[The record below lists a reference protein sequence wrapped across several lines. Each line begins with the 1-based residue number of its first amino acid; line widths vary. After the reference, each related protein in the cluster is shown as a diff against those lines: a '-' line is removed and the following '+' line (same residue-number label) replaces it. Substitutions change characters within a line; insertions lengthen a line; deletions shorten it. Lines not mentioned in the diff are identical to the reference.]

1 MRRIIIGVAA
11 VAALLVASA
20 AMYRSSAIGHAT
32 GSSWTELVVNT
43 PASEHHLLK
52 QVDVASCRDQAIA
65 GQDRTLA
72 ASSSRLERQD
82 LAQKAGV
89 VVEYCRCKFA
99 GTEAFMTKSEMVTQW
114 LSASASLSD
123 SFPHDTR
130 AKLDQ
135 VAETCAEQYGLRT

>member
-1 MRRIIIGVAA
+1 MQRIIMSVAGLTALFVVSAA
-11 VAALLVASA
+11 VYRSA
-20 AMYRSSAIGHAT
+20 AIGRAT
-32 GSSWTELVVNT
+32 ERLSELVVNA
-43 PASEHHLLK
+43 PPSEHRLLE
-52 QVDVASCRDQAIA
+52 QVDIASCRDEAIA

-82 LAQKAGV
+82 LAQKAGI

-123 SFPHDTR
+123 SFPRDTR

-135 VAETCAEQYGLRT
+135 VALSCAEQYGLKT